1 MIQINLIQIN
11 YMGTDT
17 SVLPVNNESW
27 EKEVL
32 RSQLPVF
39 VDFWAEW
46 CGPCRMVGP
55 AVAQLSK
62 SLDGKVKI
70 VKLNVDENQEI
81 AVKYGIHSIPSLLLF
96 KDGNEIARTVGA
108 APKEAYQ
115 KFIEE
120 SLARN

>member
-1 MIQINLIQIN
+1 
-11 YMGTDT
+11 MG
-17 SVLPVNNESW
+17 NNENLLHVDKDSW
-27 EKEVL
+27 EAEVIN
-32 RSQLPVF
+32 SQLPVF

-55 AVAQLSK
+55 AVEQLSK
-62 SLDGKVKI
+62 ILDGKVKFAK
-70 VKLNVDENQEI
+70 VNVDENQEI

-96 KDGNEIARTVGA
+96 KNGNEIARTVGA

-120 SLARN
+120 SLAKN